1 MGDKRYIYLA
11 GACKN
16 LDDEGAEWRERAT
29 KMLEQAAEWQEVKL
43 KVINP
48 LDYFSYA
55 EHKHK
60 SHKQVK
66 SFYMNKIRSC
76 TLVLVNLND
85 SDGSVGT
92 GQELQFAVCNHIPV
106 IGFGKDN
113 VYPWLAEVDCEVAF
127 ETLTEA
133 VDYIRDYYM
142 R

>member
-1 MGDKRYIYLA
+1 MSNKIQIYLA

-16 LDDEGAEWRERAT
+16 IEDEGAEWRARAT
-29 KMLEQAAEWQEVKL
+29 KMLEQAAEWQNINL

-60 SHKQVK
+60 THKQVK
-66 SFYMNKIRSC
+66 AFYMNKILKSD
-76 TLVLVNLND
+76 LVLINLVD
-85 SDGSVGT
+85 SDGSVGS
-92 GQELQFAVCNHIPV
+92 GQEVQFAVCNNIPV
-106 IGFGKDN
+106 IGFGRDR
-113 VYPWLAEVDCEVAF
+113 VYPWIAEVDCEVAF
-127 ETLTEA
+127 DTMTEA